1 MMQPMF
7 LVVWVDSKLN
17 DHYHAHESLS
27 DAQAHY
33 DELLDRH
40 DPHTASIAVVI
51 KSTDYPEVPVVV
63 VPG

>member
-7 LVVWVDSKLN
+7 LVVWLNSKMN
-17 DHYHAHESLS
+17 DHYRTHESLS
-27 DAQAHY
+27 AAQAHY

-40 DPHTASIAVVI
+40 DPYTVSIAVVI

-63 VPG
+63 VQA